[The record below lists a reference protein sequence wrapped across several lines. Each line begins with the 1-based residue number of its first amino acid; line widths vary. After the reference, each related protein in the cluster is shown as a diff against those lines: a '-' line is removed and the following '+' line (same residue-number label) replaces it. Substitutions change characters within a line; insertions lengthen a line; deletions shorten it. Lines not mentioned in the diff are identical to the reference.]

1 MGLAI
6 DPAIAELAAD
16 ATWPAE
22 LSVPLG
28 PWRLRFT
35 HGDSHRANSVRTA
48 HPNPSESPTADWPA
62 LISQVEVF
70 YAQHGLPTIFHIS
83 PATIPAGLD
92 QILAAR
98 GYAIERASQVWSADP
113 SEVIRAAARPD
124 STSQII
130 LRDAPDEAW
139 FQCALDESVGPLK
152 IRRQICRRISA
163 PRVFASVVDKTQT
176 IATALAAVHSR
187 LAWLYCV
194 ATVPA
199 HQRRGHAMS
208 LVHSLAQWSTANDAT
223 AIYLQ
228 VMADNVPAHALYA
241 RAAFARRYE
250 YHYRVLRGAI
260 LSAASPSPPLSR

>member
-35 HGDSHRANSVRTA
+35 HGDSHRANSVRTVHA
-48 HPNPSESPTADWPA
+48 DTSESATADWPD
-62 LISQVEVF
+62 LISRAQDF
-70 YAQHGLPTIFHIS
+70 YRRHRLPPIFHVS
-83 PATIPAGLD
+83 PATIPADLD
-92 QILAAR
+92 QLLAAR
-98 GYAIERASQVWSADP
+98 GYSIEKPSQVWSADP
-113 SEVIRAAARPD
+113 AQVIHAAARQN
-124 STSQII
+124 SIAQIV

-139 FQCALDESVGPLK
+139 LQCALDESVGPAK
-152 IRRQICRRISA
+152 IRQQICRRVPA
-163 PRVFASVVDKTQT
+163 PRAFASVVDKTQT
-176 IATALAAVHSR
+176 VATALAAVHSPI
-187 LAWLYCV
+187 AWLYCM

-199 HQRRGHAMS
+199 HQRRGHALS
-208 LVHSLAQWSTANDAT
+208 LIHSVAQWSTANDAT

-241 RAAFARRYE
+241 RAAFARRYD
-250 YHYRVLRGAI
+250 YHYRVLRSTTAF
-260 LSAASPSPPLSR
+260 P

>member
-28 PWRLRFT
+28 PWRLRAT
-35 HGDSHRANSVRTA
+35 HGYSHRANSVRTV
-48 HPNPSESPTADWPA
+48 HPNPSESATANWPA
-62 LISQVEVF
+62 LISHAEVF
-70 YAQHGLPTIFHIS
+70 YRRHGLPTIFHIS
-83 PATIPAGLD
+83 PATIPADLD

-98 GYAIERASQVWSADP
+98 GYAIEKPSQVWSADLA
-113 SEVIRAAARPD
+113 EVIRAAARPE
-124 STSQII
+124 SIGQIV

-139 FQCALDESVGPLK
+139 LQCALDESVGPLE
-152 IRRQICRRISA
+152 IRRQICRRIPT

-187 LAWLYCV
+187 IAWLYCV
-194 ATVPA
+194 ATIPA

-208 LVHSLAQWSTANDAT
+208 LVHSLSQWSIANNAA

-228 VMADNVPAHALYA
+228 VMANNVPALALYA
-241 RAAFARRYE
+241 RAAFVRRYE
-250 YHYRVLRGAI
+250 YHYRVLRSTTAF
-260 LSAASPSPPLSR
+260 P